1 MSQPQKRLPG
11 VSRNQNA
18 HLKVRLKESR
28 GIDIEIIGNRDG
40 LRALAAICS
49 GLADLSDEQLNTPAN
64 HYHLDESFWGTEK
77 ESVPLMVYC
86 IEGMDG

>member
-18 HLKVRLKESR
+18 HLKVRLNESR

>member
-1 MSQPQKRLPG
+1 M
-11 VSRNQNA
+11 
-18 HLKVRLKESR
+18 
-28 GIDIEIIGNRDG
+28 D

-49 GLADLSDEQLNTPAN
+49 GLADLSDEQLNTPAS

-86 IEGMDG
+86 IAGMDG

>member
-18 HLKVRLKESR
+18 HLKVRLNESR

-77 ESVPLMVYC
+77 ESVPLTVYC
-86 IEGMDG
+86 IAGMDG

>member
-18 HLKVRLKESR
+18 HLKVRLNESR

-64 HYHLDESFWGTEK
+64 HYHLDESF
-77 ESVPLMVYC
+77 
-86 IEGMDG
+86 